1 MAPAAF
7 TPTPAG
13 AFNRALVLERRT
25 SVTNPDS
32 EPVATWVPWKTVG
45 AKIEP
50 LRGKQRYVGARIGE
64 EVTTRITIRYTP
76 KIDAV
81 RVRGVYGG
89 QVYQFDTVLDPE
101 LAHRELWID
110 AVVRN

>member
-7 TPTPAG
+7 TPTPSG
-13 AFNRALVLERRT
+13 ALNRALVLERRA
-25 SVTNPDS
+25 SAVNPDNES
-32 EPVATWVPWKTVG
+32 VGTWSTWKTVA

-50 LRGKQRYVGARIGE
+50 LRGKQRYVGARLGE
-64 EVTTRITIRYTP
+64 EVTTRLTLRYTP
-76 KIDAV
+76 GVDAV